1 VSPLV
6 REGEAIFRQ
15 NCTACHLPG
24 STEVKFGPGLKGLF
38 QQDRMAST
46 GGPVTEE
53 AVRRQIQTPAKMMPP
68 FPSFTPEQ
76 MDALIAYLKSL

>member
-1 VSPLV
+1 
-6 REGEAIFRQ
+6 
-15 NCTACHLPG
+15 LPA

-53 AVRRQIQTPAKMMPP
+53 AVRRQIMTPAKLMPP